1 LAKANFHPI
10 GDFFKPYS
18 SRAKAGFKKIT
29 NWVKSGFLMMI
40 PIYAKVSFNI
50 KYAWGSCIN
59 PVWFRECRK

>member
-50 KYAWGSCIN
+50 KYA
-59 PVWFRECRK
+59 